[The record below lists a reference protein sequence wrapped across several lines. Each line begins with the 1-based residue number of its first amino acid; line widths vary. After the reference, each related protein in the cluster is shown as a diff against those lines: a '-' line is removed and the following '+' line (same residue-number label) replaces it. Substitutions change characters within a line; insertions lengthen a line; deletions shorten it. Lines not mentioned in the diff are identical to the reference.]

1 VSVNSAV
8 SSASVNIG
16 APLCEAEDEWSVEP
30 VYAEAA

>member
-1 VSVNSAV
+1 VSVDYAV
-8 SSASVNIG
+8 SHAHVYLG